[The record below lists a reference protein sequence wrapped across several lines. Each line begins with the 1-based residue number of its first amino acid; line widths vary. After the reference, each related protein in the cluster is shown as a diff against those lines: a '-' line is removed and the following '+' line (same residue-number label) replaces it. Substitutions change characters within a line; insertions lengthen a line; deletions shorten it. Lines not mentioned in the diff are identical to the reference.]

1 MKYIGRPRKYENPEE
16 MQIIIDQYF
25 NDCIEEEEVPT
36 VTGLGYYLDMSRQDI
51 LRYEDAIETG
61 ELKNC
66 SEDVKRGFR
75 DTIKRAKR
83 RIEAGYEQTLFKQGK
98 TIGAIFTLKNNCGW
112 VDKQEVEQTNKTI
125 EVTLED

>member
-1 MKYIGRPRKYENPEE
+1 MKYIGRPRKYETPED
-16 MQIIIDQYF
+16 MQIIIDEYF

-36 VTGLGYYLDMSRQDI
+36 VTGLGYYLGMSRQDI
-51 LRYEDAIETG
+51 LNYENCLENG
-61 ELKNC
+61 RLKNC
-66 SEDVKRGFR
+66 SEDAKRGFV
-75 DTIKRAKR
+75 DTIKDAKR